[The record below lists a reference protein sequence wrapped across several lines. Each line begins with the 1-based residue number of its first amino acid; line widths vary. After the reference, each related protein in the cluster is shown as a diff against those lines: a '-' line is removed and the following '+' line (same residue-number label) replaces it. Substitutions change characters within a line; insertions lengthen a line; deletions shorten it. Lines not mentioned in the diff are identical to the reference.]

1 MHTPSTGSFAP
12 LVDYLSG
19 LRATD
24 PEALNRALFAAH
36 QVLPYLTPPHS
47 HTLSDAILEL
57 TPPSEATAQW
67 LESLFFVGGP
77 EAEQVL
83 NRFLLSATD
92 PSEIALAQTWLRVL
106 ETEKPFV
113 TAPPLPKA
121 PSTHARWETTPP
133 SIELVPTVSDPSYA
147 RVVATDCDGTT
158 WRGDIG
164 DALFKKAVAEKLFLE
179 DANPPLQQ
187 YLNSL
192 GYPTSPD
199 VNENAARI
207 LEAFESGDLIQRGLQ
222 QGRHRNEL
230 ISEYYQCNA
239 WGFAGHSIATI
250 KEWTRDLFQNSSDF
264 DGAPCPGVLS
274 MLQTARE
281 RGCVVI
287 AVTASNQWSAE
298 VGAALL
304 GIPARHVRGIA
315 PVVEGTRIT
324 PGVKTP
330 IPYGPG
336 KMDCVRQLTQRA
348 PLLAMGDSFDATDRE
363 MLQEAYAAAIIT
375 PGDDARA
382 ARLKE
387 AALPHWCVLAPNS
400 AALTLP

>member
-1 MHTPSTGSFAP
+1 MHTPSTASFLP
-12 LVDYLSG
+12 LADYLTS
-19 LRATD
+19 LRASD
-24 PEALNRALFAAH
+24 PEALTHALFAAH
-36 QVLPYLTPPHS
+36 QVLPYLTPPHN
-47 HTLSDAILEL
+47 HTLSAAILEL
-57 TPPSEATAQW
+57 TPPPEATSQW
-67 LESLFFVGGP
+67 LESVFFVGGP

-83 NRFLLSATD
+83 NRFLLSAAGS
-92 PSEIALAQTWLRVL
+92 PEAALAQTWLQL
-106 ETEKPFV
+106 IQTEKTFLS
-113 TAPPLPKA
+113 APALHDA
-121 PSTHARWETTPP
+121 PAPHARWESTPP
-133 SIELVPTVSDPSYA
+133 SIELLPAMSDARYA

-158 WRGDIG
+158 WRGDVG
-164 DALFKKAVAEKLFLE
+164 DALFKKAVAEGLLLE
-179 DANPPLQQ
+179 DANPPLRE
-187 YLNSL
+187 YLSSL

-199 VNENAARI
+199 VHENAACI
-207 LEAFESGDLIQRGLQ
+207 LGAFESGELLQRGLQ
-222 QGRHRNEL
+222 QGRHRNEI

-239 WGFAGHSIATI
+239 WSFAGHSIATI
-250 KEWTRDLFQNSSDF
+250 KEWTRALFHHSPDF
-264 DGAPCPGVLS
+264 DGAPCPGVSS

-304 GIPARHVRGIA
+304 GIPARHVRGIE
-315 PVVEGTRIT
+315 PVVEDARIT
-324 PGVKTP
+324 PRLKTP

-375 PGDDARA
+375 PDDDASA
-382 ARLKE
+382 TRLKE
-387 AALPHWCVLAPNS
+387 AALPHWCVLDPAS